1 MQKKWESIWSEN
13 VRIGNCLNR
22 KLYESENV
30 ESENSAQKI
39 ALGNCRIGK
48 RTRAGVDQ
56 VCSHV
61 KRILLLGVL
70 RVH

>member
-30 ESENSAQKI
+30 EPDNSAQKV
-39 ALGNCRIGK
+39 ALGNCRTGK
-48 RTRAGVDQ
+48 RTRAVQ
-56 VCSHV
+56 TCP
-61 KRILLLGVL
+61 
-70 RVH
+70 